1 MLEELG
7 CKKFKTVVTWNLI
20 WHLIICFRILMQFG
34 LDPFFSNENY
44 ECRAVND
51 PNSFPASLFSCLL
64 AST

>member
-20 WHLIICFRILMQFG
+20 WHLIICFRIL
-34 LDPFFSNENY
+34 NENY